1 MSAVAA
7 EAVGWVPGQ
16 RRRLRAVP
24 GPSDLLPGPPVELGL
39 GNPLLLTKTT
49 RERLL
54 AAVRVLVDDPA
65 LAGVSYGA
73 RLGAVVLVA
82 KANARRGHR
91 VVIQTRELGRWLG
104 QSREQVARTVLP
116 ELRLAGK
123 LNDHEV
129 RDASGNAALDCAVV
143 PLVRAQEAG
152 ERRHP
157 LALSR
162 SELAVLLAL
171 CEALFAPGWG
181 GKGRGLLAGRCGK
194 GAAMDRLGLL
204 LMVLSAGPSGWL
216 RLCPG
221 TVRGGRGRPAATVA
235 RLLGCSADAAAR
247 LLARLEG
254 AGLVQTSRR
263 ETVARMR
270 GRGRVCVVPVATAR
284 GRRTGPG
291 LPCGGENAGIR
302 DRADAS
308 HEDLGPAGQGGSLG
322 AAGVSEPVEAPEGD
336 LRDRADT
343 SHLHAVHASGAVEG
357 GDGAGACGFSGEGRG
372 GSGRR
377 PERAGVHE
385 EPPPSADLPR
395 PRRTSPSVRGS
406 ALRAEQPTPSHP
418 ALLTCLGPALS
429 RRVPQVAELLASIIP
444 SSNSYQR
451 ERLDRVVRGLLAGG
465 EDDAMI
471 VFRLRERLKPLA
483 TGDEDRPYA
492 FRRDGLSWALTVG
505 LPYTPGGLTTLPCS
519 RRGCQGTVRA
529 RPADTVRCDDCE
541 LAVVERER
549 AVRARR
555 EAAAARRPQTPC
567 DRCGEPASAGLCGV
581 CWADE
586 ETEALVT
593 QAVALAAAGCGDPDD
608 PAMTAALA
616 GMAEQEARSRIQDA
630 CARLASAGGTDEVVA
645 LQARLTAQSVVHEF
659 RATALLLLGTSSPQA
674 EAEARSA
681 YAAQMRRRHLHP
693 SAEAA
698 RQAAQEAGEEAR
710 RRTAEYL
717 LTQRSN
723 AWLAVRA
730 SAAAA
735 PVPAARCAV
744 YEAGA
749 ARARAAGAPR
759 AARDGRAGRPADAGH
774 LLVRPEADAL
784 QAAADAEEI
793 ARLRAQIAAEMP
805 GLAAV
810 TVAHHGNV
818 YDMPP
823 RPGAGQVVPRGCQ
836 DKGDVQ
842 RGMPV

>member
-1 MSAVAA
+1 MSALAVEAA
-7 EAVGWVPGQ
+7 GWVPGQ
-16 RRRLRAVP
+16 RRVLRAVP
-24 GPSDLLPGPPVELGL
+24 DRADQQPGPVVELGL
-39 GNPLLLTKTT
+39 GNPLLLTKSTQG
-49 RERLL
+49 RLL
-54 AAVRVLVDDPA
+54 GAVRALVDDPA
-65 LAGVSYGA
+65 LAGASYGA
-73 RLGAVVLVA
+73 RLAAVVLVA
-82 KANARRGHR
+82 KARAGRGHR
-91 VVIQTRELGRWLG
+91 TLIRTRELGRWLG
-104 QSREQVARTVLP
+104 VGREQVARTVLP
-116 ELRLAGK
+116 ELRQAGG
-123 LNDHEV
+123 LEDRV
-129 RDASGNAALDCAVV
+129 VLDGSGNPALDCAIV

-152 ERRHP
+152 ERRGP

-162 SELAVLLAL
+162 AELAVLLAL

-181 GKGRGLLAGRCGK
+181 GQGQGLLAGRCGK

-204 LMVLSAGPSGWL
+204 LMVLSTAPSGRL

-221 TVRGGRGRPAATVA
+221 TVAGGRGRPAATVA

-247 LLARLEG
+247 LLGRLG
-254 AGLVQTSRR
+254 DAGLVQVSRG
-263 ETVARMR
+263 ETAARMR
-270 GRGRVCVVPVATAR
+270 GRSRVCVVPVAKAR
-284 GRRTGPG
+284 GRRTGAG
-291 LPCGGENAGIR
+291 RACGGEGAGIR
-302 DRADAS
+302 DCADAS
-308 HEDLGPAGQGGSLG
+308 HGDLGLAGKDGSLG
-322 AAGVSEPVEAPEGD
+322 AVGVFEPVEAPETEF
-336 LRDRADT
+336 RDCADA
-343 SHLHAVHASGAVEG
+343 SHLHAVHTSGAVEG
-357 GDGAGACGFSGEGRG
+357 GDSAGACGFSGEGRG

-377 PERAGVHE
+377 PERAGACE
-385 EPPPSADLPR
+385 EPPPSADVPR
-395 PRRTSPSVRGS
+395 PRQVSAAGRGS
-406 ALRAEQPTPSHP
+406 ALRAEQPTPSSRP
-418 ALLTCLGPALS
+418 VLFSCLGPVLS
-429 RRVPQVAELLASIIP
+429 QRVPQVAGLLTGIIP
-444 SSNSYQR
+444 SPNGYQR
-451 ERLDRVVRGLLAGG
+451 ERLARVVWGLLAGG

-471 VFRLRERLKPLA
+471 AFRLRERLKPLA

-541 LAVVERER
+541 LAAVERKR
-549 AVRARR
+549 AAARR
-555 EAAAARRPQTPC
+555 EAAATPRPMTPC
-567 DRCGEPASAGLCGV
+567 DRCGEPAPAGLCGV

-586 ETEALVT
+586 EIEALIT

-608 PAMTAALA
+608 PGMTAALA
-616 GMAEQEARSRIQDA
+616 DMAEQEARSRIQDA

-645 LQARLTAQSVVHEF
+645 LQARLTAQSVVDEY
-659 RATALLLLGTSSPQA
+659 RATALRMLGTSSPQA

-681 YAAQMRRRHLHP
+681 YAAQLRRRHLHP
-693 SAEAA
+693 SAETA

-759 AARDGRAGRPADAGH
+759 PARDGRAGRPADAGH
-774 LLVRPEADAL
+774 PLVRPEVDAL
-784 QAAADAEEI
+784 QAAADAEET

-823 RPGAGQVVPRGCQ
+823 RPGAGQLVPRGCQ
-836 DKGDVQ
+836 DEGDAQ

>member
-7 EAVGWVPGQ
+7 EAAGWVPGQ

-24 GPSDLLPGPPVELGL
+24 DPSDPQPGPPVELGL
-39 GNPLLLTKTT
+39 GNPLLLAKTT
-49 RERLL
+49 QARLL
-54 AAVRVLVDDPA
+54 GAVRALVDDPA
-65 LAGVSYGA
+65 LAGASYGA

-82 KANARRGHR
+82 KASARRGHR
-91 VVIQTRELGRWLG
+91 TVLQTRELGRWLG
-104 QSREQVARTVLP
+104 VSREQVARTVLP
-116 ELRLAGK
+116 ELRQVGMLE
-123 LNDHEV
+123 DHEV
-129 RDASGNAALDCAVV
+129 LDASGRPALECAVV
-143 PLVRAQEAG
+143 PLVRVQEAG
-152 ERRHP
+152 DRWHP

-171 CEALFAPGWG
+171 CEVLFAPGWG
-181 GKGRGLLAGRCGK
+181 GEGRGLLAGRCGK

-204 LMVLSAGPSGWL
+204 LMVLSTAPSGRL

-221 TVRGGRGRPAATVA
+221 SVRGDRGRPAATVA
-235 RLLGCSADAAAR
+235 RLLGCSADAGAR
-247 LLARLEG
+247 LLGRFGG
-254 AGLVQTSRR
+254 AGLVEVSQG

-270 GRGRVCVVPVATAR
+270 GRGRVCVVPVAKAR
-284 GRRTGPG
+284 GRRPG
-291 LPCGGENAGIR
+291 AGRPCGGENAGIR
-302 DRADAS
+302 DRADTS
-308 HEDLGPAGQGGSLG
+308 HGDLGPAGQGGFLG
-322 AAGVSEPVEAPEGD
+322 AAGVSEPVEAPEAVF
-336 LRDRADT
+336 RDRADA
-343 SHLHAVHASGAVEG
+343 SHLHAVHASGAVEE

-372 GSGRR
+372 GSGDL
-377 PERAGVHE
+377 PERAGAGE
-385 EPPPSADLPR
+385 EAPPSAGLPR

-406 ALRAEQPTPSHP
+406 ALRAEQPTPSSRP
-418 ALLTCLGPALS
+418 ARLSCLGPVLS
-429 RRVPQVAELLASIIP
+429 RRVPQVAGLLDSIVP
-444 SSNSYQR
+444 SPNGYQC
-451 ERLDRVVRGLLAGG
+451 ERLARVVRGLLAGG

-471 VFRLRERLKPLA
+471 AFRLRERLEPLA
-483 TGDEDRPYA
+483 TGDADRPYA

-505 LPYTPGGLTTLPCS
+505 LPYTPGGLTTLSCS
-519 RRGCQGTVRA
+519 RRGCPGTVRA
-529 RPADTVRCDDCE
+529 RATDTVRCDDCE
-541 LAVVERER
+541 LAVVERKH
-549 AVRARR
+549 
-555 EAAAARRPQTPC
+555 AAAARQAAAAPRPEMPC
-567 DRCGEPASAGLCGV
+567 SRCGEPATAALCGV

-593 QAVALAAAGCGDPDD
+593 QAVALAAAGCGEPDD
-608 PAMTAALA
+608 PEMTAALA

-630 CARLASAGGTDEVVA
+630 CVHLASAGGTDEVVA

-659 RATALLLLGTSSPQA
+659 RAIVLLMLGNSSPQA

-710 RRTAEYL
+710 HRTAEYL

-723 AWLAVRA
+723 AWLAARS

-735 PVPAARCAV
+735 PVPAARCAA

-759 AARDGRAGRPADAGH
+759 AARDGRAGRPADAGR
-774 LLVRPEADAL
+774 LLVRPEVDAL
-784 QAAADAEEI
+784 QAAADAEET
-793 ARLRAQIAAEMP
+793 ARLRAQIAAELP

-823 RPGAGQVVPRGCQ
+823 RPGAGQVAPQGCQ
-836 DKGDVQ
+836 DEGDAQ